1 MKFAVEEPAATVKEE
16 STLAEL
22 VLSDDSSTNRPP
34 VGAGPSRVTVP
45 VELVPPTTDVA
56 LRDSE
61 LRVGVWIVNC

>member
-1 MKFAVEEPAATVKEE
+1 VKFAVEEPAATVKEE